1 VRKIAFY
8 TLGCKA
14 NQYQTEVLKSEFRNG
29 STSSP
34 FPPSRAKSRDP
45 QAEFVD
51 FHEQADVYV
60 INTCT
65 VTVDADRKSRQV
77 IRKALRQNPKA
88 KVIVTGCYARLEG
101 KKLKEMFPEITL
113 TPSIPLSLRERG
125 KPEVL
130 RSAKCEVGRRKGVR
144 VRANLM
150 IQDGCEHFCSY
161 CIVPYAR
168 GKIKSKPL
176 EDVIEEAKQLI
187 SAGAREIV
195 LTGIN
200 LATYQYN
207 LSSLLPRLSSIVSL
221 HRIRLSSLEPM
232 YIQRKLIDAVAEN
245 PKACK
250 HLHLPLQSGDN
261 DILRAMN
268 RNYSRGDYLELVQY
282 IRGKIPDC
290 GITTDIIVG
299 FPGEGEKE
307 FQNTLDLIEEV
318 KFSRMHIFTYSKR
331 KGTPAAEF
339 PNQVDEKIK
348 HKRNKILHEL
358 RAKYMAEFARQYL
371 NQDIEILVEQKGEG
385 LTSNYVRC
393 FFNDPAD
400 SSGDIKK
407 IFAKLVANSGEIR
420 E

>member
-1 VRKIAFY
+1 
-8 TLGCKA
+8 
-14 NQYQTEVLKSEFRNG
+14 
-29 STSSP
+29 
-34 FPPSRAKSRDP
+34 
-45 QAEFVD
+45 
-51 FHEQADVYV
+51 
-60 INTCT
+60 
-65 VTVDADRKSRQV
+65 
-77 IRKALRQNPKA
+77 
-88 KVIVTGCYARLEG
+88 
-101 KKLKEMFPEITL
+101 
-113 TPSIPLSLRERG
+113 
-125 KPEVL
+125 
-130 RSAKCEVGRRKGVR
+130 
-144 VRANLM
+144 M